1 MSIFLYLVRH
11 SRWLLLTAL
20 ATSIVSGLGNAALIA
35 LINEAL
41 GAPRERLIELGW
53 CFLLAGALVLI
64 TRTLSQTLFI
74 YLGQRAKA
82 TLRMYSIRRIGVAS
96 YRKLER
102 QGGAK
107 ALAVLTQDLDTIV
120 VLFISLSTLAMQ
132 GAVIAGCLGY
142 LGYLSWPVLIFAIPM
157 IGVGARL
164 LAGQ

>member
-1 MSIFLYLVRH
+1 M
-11 SRWLLLTAL
+11 
-20 ATSIVSGLGNAALIA
+20 
-35 LINEAL
+35 
-41 GAPRERLIELGW
+41 
-53 CFLLAGALVLI
+53 LI

-142 LGYLSWPVLIFAIPM
+142 LGYLGYLSWPVLIFAIPM